1 MLYYCQHRT
10 TVPRPKHFITLSPKP
25 FFSFRLFQ
33 ITLVL
38 LRSRPPISYIPPHTH
53 KYAYRHTHTGIIRIA
68 VIMSETTNTLRR
80 RTNEEWSATAGI
92 AEQHENQP
100 SVSTD
105 KKDQSPKPQLEFCCP
120 LATPFER
127 RLQTLA
133 VAWHTSSFVVFSIFA
148 LFAISTPALWFFVI
162 PYMIYFFFDRS
173 PATGDV
179 VNRYSLQF
187 RSLSVWRWYCDYF
200 PITLIK
206 TADLKPTFTLS
217 KNKNNNDKVFKIRL
231 WPTKYSINLKSY
243 STVDYR
249 DQECTGPKY
258 LFGYHPHGIGAL
270 GAFGAFATEGCNY
283 SKIFPGIPI
292 SLMTLVTQ
300 FHIPFYRDY
309 LLALGIS
316 SVSRKNALRTLS
328 KNQSICIVVGGARE
342 SLLSSTNGTQ
352 LILNKRKGFIKLA
365 IQTGNTNL
373 VPVFAF
379 GEVNCYNVLNTEEDS
394 TLGKMQL
401 WFKEN
406 FGFTI
411 PIFYARGL
419 FNYDFGLLPFRAP
432 INVVVGRPI
441 YVEKQIVNPPD
452 DVVNHFH
459 DLYIKELKRLY
470 YENRNKYGVTD
481 AEFKIV
487 G

>member
-1 MLYYCQHRT
+1 MSDRT
-10 TVPRPKHFITLSPKP
+10 S
-25 FFSFRLFQ
+25 
-33 ITLVL
+33 
-38 LRSRPPISYIPPHTH
+38 
-53 KYAYRHTHTGIIRIA
+53 IIR
-68 VIMSETTNTLRR
+68 RR
-80 RTNEEWSATAGI
+80 KNEEGSPTAGI
-92 AEQHENQP
+92 AEQHENKP
-100 SVSTD
+100 LASID
-105 KKDQSPKPQLEFCCP
+105 KKDQTSKPQLESCCP

-133 VAWHTSSFVVFSIFA
+133 VAWHTSSFVLFSIFA
-148 LFAISTPALWFFVI
+148 LFAVSTPALWVFVI
-162 PYMIYFFFDRS
+162 PYMIYFFYDRS

-187 RSLSVWRWYCDYF
+187 RSLPVWRWYCDYF

-206 TADLKPTFTLS
+206 TVGLKPTFTLS
-217 KNKNNNDKVFKIRL
+217 KNKISNERVYKIRL
-231 WPTKYSINLKSY
+231 WPTKYSINLKNN
-243 STVDYR
+243 STIDYR
-249 DQECTGPKY
+249 GQECTGPTY

-283 SKIFPGIPI
+283 SKTFPGIPI

-300 FHIPFYRDY
+300 FHIPLYRDY

-316 SVSRKNALRTLS
+316 SVSRKNALKTLS

-342 SLLSSTNGTQ
+342 SLLGSTNGPQ

-365 IQTGNTNL
+365 IQTGNINL

-379 GEVNCYNVLNTEEDS
+379 GEVNCYNVVSAKKDS
-394 TLGKMQL
+394 ILSKMQL

-441 YVEKQIVNPPD
+441 YVEKQIEDPPD
-452 DVVNHFH
+452 DVVNYFH
-459 DLYIKELKRLY
+459 DLYTEELERLY
-470 YENRNKYGVTD
+470 YENREKYGVSD
-481 AEFKIV
+481 AELTIV